1 MRNINARRDKTIVLN
16 TLTIIGVWNSNV
28 LYFAAIIPINFLS
41 CLNVAVLNQPPN
53 KGVNNFAFF
62 FATRFE
68 ERTNQVYLAL

>member
-28 LYFAAIIPINFLS
+28 LYLFLSIFLS